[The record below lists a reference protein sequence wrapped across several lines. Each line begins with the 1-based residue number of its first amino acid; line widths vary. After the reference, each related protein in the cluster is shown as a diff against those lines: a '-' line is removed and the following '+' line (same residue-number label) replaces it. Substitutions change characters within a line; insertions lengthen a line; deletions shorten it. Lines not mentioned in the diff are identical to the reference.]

1 MVYITRYTLVK
12 PLLCITSLL
21 ELCVELVARPYY
33 RRPPSRGT
41 GARRRLDGKA
51 VAGPSS
57 NLGGTAATA
66 RFATSYVNLY
76 VPAPQPRTPGRS
88 QQYAGFTTK

>member
-66 RFATSYVNLY
+66 RLTVCYFVLELVRSCT
-76 VPAPQPRTPGRS
+76 PAP
-88 QQYAGFTTK
+88 YAGA